1 MAGTH
6 VAITHRIGTLQ
17 ISDIAVV
24 VAVSTPHRKA
34 AYEANEYIMER
45 IKQIVPIWKKE
56 FWEDGDSWI
65 GDQLEKRHIRRESRE
80 GAISMIRVLL
90 FANLQ
95 EEAGRSE
102 LQIEK
107 ESITVAELKDVVA
120 KEYNVPVTEPI
131 MVAINEEYANE
142 DDMIQSGDV
151 VALIPPV
158 SGG

>member
-1 MAGTH
+1 
-6 VAITHRIGTLQ
+6 
-17 ISDIAVV
+17 
-24 VAVSTPHRKA
+24 
-34 AYEANEYIMER
+34 
-45 IKQIVPIWKKE
+45 
-56 FWEDGDSWI
+56 
-65 GDQLEKRHIRRESRE
+65 
-80 GAISMIRVLL
+80 MIRVLL

-107 ESITVAELKDVVA
+107 ENITVAELKDIVA
-120 KEYNVPVTEPI
+120 TEYNLPVSAPI

>member
-1 MAGTH
+1 
-6 VAITHRIGTLQ
+6 
-17 ISDIAVV
+17 
-24 VAVSTPHRKA
+24 
-34 AYEANEYIMER
+34 
-45 IKQIVPIWKKE
+45 
-56 FWEDGDSWI
+56 
-65 GDQLEKRHIRRESRE
+65 
-80 GAISMIRVLL
+80 MIRVLL

-107 ESITVAELKDVVA
+107 SITVAELKDVVA

-142 DDMIQSGDV
+142 EDTIQSGDV

-158 SGG
+158 SG